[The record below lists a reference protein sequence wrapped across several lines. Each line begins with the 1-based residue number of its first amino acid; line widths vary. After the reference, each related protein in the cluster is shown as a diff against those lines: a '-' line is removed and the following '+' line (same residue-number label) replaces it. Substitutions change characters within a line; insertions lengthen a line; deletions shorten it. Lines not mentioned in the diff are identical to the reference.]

1 MKKVK
6 WILGILVFTVSLL
19 LSGEVYQNYLNV
31 FRNQFYHF
39 EVQYTPEYAPYLSAE
54 LSRLSDTYHVPVF
67 AACGGITAQDQFHCT
82 VYATDSAKQALSGE
96 YAVHDGTSTSF
107 FSGQSI
113 IRIRPISEMEQEQ
126 EPLLF
131 YVMGSTRDANYLMDC
146 LGEHFQV
153 IGGQKGIQD
162 TNWWIVAVIWGIAC
176 VLLLL
181 LTWFD
186 IQFQKKR
193 NFVLISLGASRS
205 RLILRNLLLDL
216 GVFLGELGLT
226 VLLLHRYTAENYQRP
241 IVMGILVGFF
251 VCNSL
256 LYLDLLRYNYKEVL
270 YGADRNE
277 SLLANCYVLKALTL
291 IAAIASLA
299 VNVTTAITFG
309 KYLIQ
314 YGRLEAM
321 SQYSVLNTVP
331 DVSSA
336 HGIDEEETLFMQIN
350 NAFFLE
356 QYCQGNVALAC
367 SDRLVDLED
376 GREVPAILYNENGNG
391 LMPEGLEEQI
401 NGKSADFYIL
411 APAQIAEDP
420 AVQSAALAEISL
432 TFGIPE
438 EQISF
443 RQISY
448 TGRQSGICLN
458 FSSSISNTYGFEAI
472 QQPICV
478 YCAITPER
486 LRQLSIPKSMSSDA
500 IMKSALYRWDAS
512 GQSDPSMR
520 RVDAISVPDRFALY
534 KASLSRVFWMN
545 TCISGFL
552 LLLEMCFIATIV
564 QLEYMVHAKRLALKK
579 IFGYSVWQKN
589 RGILL
594 LNLFAT
600 MIGIVTNL
608 LLYLMYGFASCVSIL
623 LVSAGLLG
631 LEFCMILYQILRFE
645 RVNLAKILKG
655 GSL

>member
-1 MKKVK
+1 M
-6 WILGILVFTVSLL
+6 
-19 LSGEVYQNYLNV
+19 
-31 FRNQFYHF
+31 
-39 EVQYTPEYAPYLSAE
+39 
-54 LSRLSDTYHVPVF
+54 
-67 AACGGITAQDQFHCT
+67 
-82 VYATDSAKQALSGE
+82 
-96 YAVHDGTSTSF
+96 
-107 FSGQSI
+107 
-113 IRIRPISEMEQEQ
+113 
-126 EPLLF
+126 
-131 YVMGSTRDANYLMDC
+131 
-146 LGEHFQV
+146 
-153 IGGQKGIQD
+153 
-162 TNWWIVAVIWGIAC
+162 
-176 VLLLL
+176 
-181 LTWFD
+181 
-186 IQFQKKR
+186 
-193 NFVLISLGASRS
+193 
-205 RLILRNLLLDL
+205 
-216 GVFLGELGLT
+216 
-226 VLLLHRYTAENYQRP
+226 
-241 IVMGILVGFF
+241 
-251 VCNSL
+251 
-256 LYLDLLRYNYKEVL
+256 
-270 YGADRNE
+270 
-277 SLLANCYVLKALTL
+277 
-291 IAAIASLA
+291 
-299 VNVTTAITFG
+299 
-309 KYLIQ
+309 
-314 YGRLEAM
+314 
-321 SQYSVLNTVP
+321 
-331 DVSSA
+331 
-336 HGIDEEETLFMQIN
+336 
-350 NAFFLE
+350 
-356 QYCQGNVALAC
+356 ALAC

-376 GREVPAILYNENGNG
+376 GREVPVILYNENGNG

-401 NGKSADFYIL
+401 NGESADFYIL

-631 LEFCMILYQILRFE
+631 LEFCVILYQILRFE